1 MKNWKRITA
10 IGMAAAM
17 TWGGSLTV
25 LADTTS
31 DITAAQAKSGQ
42 TVTGTGTADS
52 TVIDM
57 KKYEVVL
64 PTAAAITNALSYTV
78 DPQGLV
84 EATAAAA
91 YGTDIEIGE
100 NNGVFFANKNDDG
113 TATVAVSGASDV
125 LTITNKSTSGV
136 SIEVKT
142 QLTEAASD
150 KYAGGYSTTQDFS
163 GTGDDAKGLFLGVLG
178 DGEFVRAIDKT
189 GSDYVTFTNVVLS
202 AADLYE
208 LKYESNAYAYTLPAD
223 ATGLPTYG
231 LQFVGAINPDVA
243 DTTWATYETSTTTN
257 IDQLKKVLEL
267 PTITLVFKPTFI
279 DAKPA
284 MAVLD
289 GETLYLGKIDAGD
302 EGGFGTT
309 KPTAV
314 TVNGKTISVIGNNVD
329 GYATVTWAEI
339 YKAFDYPTEDKI
351 PDAEALYNSIN
362 AIQFTVNGID
372 YYAEIK

>member
-17 TWGGSLTV
+17 TWGGSLSV
-25 LADTTS
+25 LAASNDTE
-31 DITAAQAKSGQ
+31 ITAAETKSGQ
-42 TVTGTGTADS
+42 SITGTGTANS

-64 PTAAAITNALSYTV
+64 PTEAAITNALSYTV

-91 YGTDIEIGE
+91 YGNDIEIGE
-100 NNGVFFANKNDDG
+100 NNGVFFTNKSEDG

-125 LTITNKSTSGV
+125 LNITNKSTSGV
-136 SIEVKT
+136 SIEIKT
-142 QLTEAASD
+142 QLTEAGSD
-150 KYAGGYSTTQDFS
+150 AYAGGYSTTQDFS
-163 GTGDDAKGLFLGVLG
+163 GTGDDATGLFLGVIG
-178 DGEFVRAIDKT
+178 TGEFVKPIKDTAD
-189 GSDYVTFTNVVLS
+189 TFTNVVLS
-202 AADLYE
+202 AADWYE
-208 LKYESNAYAYTLPAD
+208 VSYDSATSKYKYTLPTDAD
-223 ATGLPTYG
+223 GLPTYG
-231 LQFVGAINPDVA
+231 LQFVGAINPDA
-243 DTTWATYETSTTTN
+243 AETTWATYTTSPTTN
-257 IDQLKKVLEL
+257 IKQLDKEL
-267 PTITLVFKPTFI
+267 ALPAITLIFKPTFI

-314 TVNGKTISVIGNNVD
+314 TVNGKTISAIGNNVD

-339 YKAFDYPTEDKI
+339 YKAFGYPTEDKI
-351 PDAEALYNSIN
+351 PDAEALYGSIN
-362 AIQFTVNGID
+362 AIQFTQNGID